1 MVRKIDHIAIVV
13 KDADAAL
20 KVYSEM
26 FGFKVVEEMEGP
38 AGEFKAVLVAA
49 GDIRLEVLPP
59 LKPGGSV
66 ARFLEERGGG
76 LHHISFTT
84 DDIAGELKSLKAR
97 GKQLINEEPITLPT
111 ARIAFIHPGAAE
123 NVLVE
128 LVQRG
133 K

>member
-1 MVRKIDHIAIVV
+1 M
-13 KDADAAL
+13 
-20 KVYSEM
+20 
-26 FGFKVVEEMEGP
+26 
-38 AGEFKAVLVAA
+38 
-49 GDIRLEVLPP
+49 
-59 LKPGGSV
+59 
-66 ARFLEERGGG
+66 
-76 LHHISFTT
+76 
-84 DDIAGELKSLKAR
+84 KAR